1 MGNATFQKRNA
12 GFPNWNRGF
21 QNRNHVF
28 SNVPTWN
35 RVTPAHIHIF
45 RNWSGGMQKRNVHPG
60 NGIVDCKTNSCCV
73 QTMGRVS
80 HENCV
85 SNREC
90 GFPKGTCGILKAKW
104 WTSKNGI
111 VDFKT
116 GSGYFKMSQMQN
128 REYQNWNGDYQTL
141 NCKYQTPICSSF
153 KCNF

>member
-1 MGNATFQKRNA
+1 MQRGDALRIRTSPNFVFKQKKRNIKPHPPRFQTWKSLYQTGNVLFQMGNATFQKQNA
-12 GFPNWNRGF
+12 GFQNWNRGF

-80 HENCV
+80 H
-85 SNREC
+85 
-90 GFPKGTCGILKAKW
+90 
-104 WTSKNGI
+104 
-111 VDFKT
+111 
-116 GSGYFKMSQMQN
+116 
-128 REYQNWNGDYQTL
+128 
-141 NCKYQTPICSSF
+141 
-153 KCNF
+153 